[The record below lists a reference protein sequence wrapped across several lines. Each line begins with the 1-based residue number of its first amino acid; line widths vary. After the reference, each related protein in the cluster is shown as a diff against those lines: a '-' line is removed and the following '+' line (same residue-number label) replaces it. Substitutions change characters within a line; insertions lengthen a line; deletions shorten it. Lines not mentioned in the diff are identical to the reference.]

1 MIDIKV
7 DQVTV
12 VVFDNNSQN
21 EHTFWKERAQKNIQ
35 KLLHLS
41 KLSELYSFTDE
52 NVKLSRGYTI
62 GFNIDN
68 ETFQLSIAYHPDNP
82 QMGII
87 IYFSA
92 KAWDNYQQAFQEKF
106 GKSINVH
113 TLLQELQFSSLNI
126 RLSRIDICVDFINEK
141 INISKL
147 KRSLESGRTELRYG
161 KYKNSDKISPE
172 NIQED
177 NLKKPYPRNTSQ
189 INDISKNF
197 KTETIY
203 VGSRSNNSKALVRIY
218 DKKRELQERNINKKV
233 ESWIRF
239 EVEFKGKFAHQL
251 TLALFDC
258 QSDNEAKNIIL
269 SAILNKYLFFYTK
282 SNKLHKISK
291 LMLEQL
297 EIGAFSF
304 TTSKITNNSLEKSI
318 QYLIRGSGLLAL
330 LWKVDQIYGQG
341 SSQKL
346 LDHFYRIYKHTF
358 KPNKDHLSW
367 LNKYQHELKD
377 TKEPWT

>member
-1 MIDIKV
+1 MINITV
-7 DQVTV
+7 DQVTL
-12 VVFDNNSQN
+12 VVFDNNSKHGNTSWQD
-21 EHTFWKERAQKNIQ
+21 RAQKDIQ
-35 KLLHLS
+35 QILYLS
-41 KLSELYSFTDE
+41 RLSELYTFTDE
-52 NVKLSRGYTI
+52 NVKLPSGYTL
-62 GFNIDN
+62 GLSIDN
-68 ETFQLSIAYHPDNP
+68 APSQLSIAYHPDYPN
-82 QMGII
+82 MGII

-92 KAWDNYQQAFQEKF
+92 KAWDSYLQTYQETFRKT
-106 GKSINVH
+106 INIH
-113 TLLQELQFSSLNI
+113 TLLQELHFSSCDI

-161 KYKNSDKISPE
+161 KYKNSDKINPK

-189 INDISKNF
+189 INDISKDF

-218 DKKRELQERNINKKV
+218 DKKRELQERNIDKNV
-233 ESWIRF
+233 EDWVRF
-239 EVEFKGKFAHQL
+239 EVEFKEKFAHQL
-251 TLALFDC
+251 TLALLDC

-269 SAILNKYLFFYTK
+269 SAVLDKYLFFYTK
-282 SNKLHKISK
+282 SNRLHKISK

-297 EIGAFSF
+297 ESGAFSF
-304 TTSKITNNSLEKSI
+304 TTSKITDNSLEKSI

-330 LWKVDQIYGQG
+330 LWKVDQIYGQR
-341 SSQKL
+341 SSPKL
-346 LDHFYRIYKHTF
+346 LGHFYQIYKNTF

-367 LNKYQHELKD
+367 LNKYQNELKD
-377 TKEPWT
+377 TKEPWI

>member
-7 DQVTV
+7 DQVTL
-12 VVFDNNSQN
+12 VVFDNNSQH
-21 EHTFWKERAQKNIQ
+21 EHTFWQERAQKNIQ

-52 NVKLSRGYTI
+52 NVKLPRGYTV

-68 ETFQLSIAYHPDNP
+68 ATFQLSIAYHPDNL
-82 QMGII
+82 QIGII

-161 KYKNSDKISPE
+161 KYKNSNKI
-172 NIQED
+172 NLQHIQED

-189 INDISKNF
+189 INDISKDF

-203 VGSRSNNSKALVRIY
+203 LGSRSKNSKAIVRIY
-218 DKKRELQERNINKKV
+218 DKKRELQERNIDKNV
-233 ESWIRF
+233 EDWVRF
-239 EVEFKGKFAHQL
+239 EVEFKEKFAHQL
-251 TLALFDC
+251 TLALLDC

-269 SAILNKYLFFYTK
+269 SAVLDKYLFFYTK
-282 SNKLHKISK
+282 SNRLHKISK

-297 EIGAFSF
+297 ESGAFSF
-304 TTSKITNNSLEKSI
+304 TTSKITDNSLEKSI

-330 LWKVDQIYGQG
+330 LWKVDQIYGQR
-341 SSQKL
+341 SSPKL
-346 LDHFYRIYKHTF
+346 LGHFYQIYKNTF

-367 LNKYQHELKD
+367 LNKYQHELKG
-377 TKEPWT
+377 TKEPWI